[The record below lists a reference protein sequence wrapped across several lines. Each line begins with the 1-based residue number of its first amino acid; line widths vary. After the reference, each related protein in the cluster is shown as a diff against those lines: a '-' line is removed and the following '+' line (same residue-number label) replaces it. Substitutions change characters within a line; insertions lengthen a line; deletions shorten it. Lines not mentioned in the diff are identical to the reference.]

1 MHSCLLLLNNIKNKG
16 NMIKIGDKFSGL
28 ARGILGIRRFG
39 WLLVLLGAAAL
50 TISAIAAREAKNI
63 QEIEVT
69 VIPLADGELLLTEL
83 QVREELEKSFT
94 KPLASLLLAE
104 VDVRRV
110 ESVLER
116 HPLVASADAYV
127 DADMR
132 LHVKVIQR
140 NPLLRVVANNGQN
153 YYLDQEGVRMPL
165 SEVYTARVPV
175 ASGNIVVWSNDYLT
189 QDQHPLRD
197 LYELARLLNQDDFY
211 KALIEQIYV
220 NNKGEYILAPK
231 VGDQLIYLGR
241 YEKEKTRE
249 RLARLKIFYE
259 KGIPYEGWRKYA
271 AFDLRYADQVVCKKR

>member
-1 MHSCLLLLNNIKNKG
+1 
-16 NMIKIGDKFSGL
+16 MIKIGEKFSGL
-28 ARGILGIRRFG
+28 AHSILGIRRFG
-39 WLLVLLGAAAL
+39 WLLVLLGVAAL
-50 TISAIAAREAKNI
+50 MISAIAAREAKSIREI
-63 QEIEVT
+63 QIEV
-69 VIPLADGELLLTEL
+69 VPLAAGELLLTQP

-132 LHVKVIQR
+132 LHVKVVQR
-140 NPLLRVVANNGQN
+140 NPLLRVIANNGQN
-153 YYLDQEGVRMPL
+153 YYLDQDGVRMPL

-189 QDQHPLRD
+189 QEEHPLRD
-197 LYELARLLNQDDFY
+197 LYQLALLISQDGFY
-211 KALIEQIYV
+211 RALIEQIYV
-220 NNKGEYILAPK
+220 NNQGEYILAPK

-249 RLARLKIFYE
+249 RLARLKVFYE
-259 KGIPYEGWRKYA
+259 KGLPYEGWRKYA